1 MIKLNTNI
9 REISMNTMLLD
20 ENLNNSFVSGNKIRK
35 LKGILRVKDNLQGLL
50 TFGTPYS
57 SHCLA
62 TAYYGRLFQV
72 PVKLIILTDDKVE
85 SHDYPHLK
93 LSERLGA
100 DLIYCTKQMAYQF
113 IEEKRKEYN
122 TFYWIPGGGHTMEA
136 AKQYEYLF
144 EDLFKNNTELRSKV
158 KNIILP
164 FGTGTTALGI
174 YRGLLNASCDIE
186 VIGVSV
192 SRNKDICEKALKELD
207 GTVDYS
213 QLRIVDDY
221 AGKYEDRTLAT
232 EEARQRFFVNTGVLV
247 DPIYNA
253 KAIECFYRYNMKN
266 TLIVN
271 TGGMLNNFL

>member
-1 MIKLNTNI
+1 MIRLNTYFTHI
-9 REISMNTMLLD
+9 LKDTFILD

-35 LKGILRVKDNLQGLL
+35 LNGILCGKDNLQGLL
-50 TFGTPYS
+50 TFGTAYS

-62 TAYYGRLFQV
+62 TAYYGKLLQI
-72 PVKLIILTDDKVE
+72 PVKLIILTDDKVD
-85 SHDYPHLK
+85 STDYPHLK
-93 LSERLGA
+93 LSERMGA
-100 DLIYCTKQMAYQF
+100 DLIYCSKNMAYQF

-122 TFYWIPGGGHTMEA
+122 AFYWIPGGGHTVKA

-144 EDLFKNNTELRSKV
+144 EDLFRKNTELRSKV
-158 KNIILP
+158 KKIILP

-174 YRGLLNASCDIE
+174 YKGLLNADSDIE

-192 SRNKDICEKALKELD
+192 SRNKDACEKALKELD

-213 QLRIVDDY
+213 QLRIIDDY
-221 AGKYEDRTLAT
+221 AGKYMERSKAT
-232 EEARQRFFVNTGVLV
+232 EEARNKFFISTGVLV

-253 KAIECFYRYNMKN
+253 KSIECFYRYEFKD
-266 TLIVN
+266 TLIIN